1 MIVNMGR
8 KELFEEKKLKR
19 MIYVFSIILSLSIIS
34 FISIFVMYNRKLKE
48 SSKNSL
54 LELGNLN
61 DIVSNEDLEEASYSS
76 DKTVENTA
84 GESKEI
90 SAKNKTSANNTN
102 DNINTVQKKNTVSKT
117 PVQAVVEE
125 KKEEV
130 QNNITV
136 EKTES
141 EANAIEET
149 NNIENSQVNSSENSK
164 ELSFIAPVSGDIIK
178 DFAMDTLIY
187 YNTLEEWTTHS
198 GIDIKANKT
207 SIVVASESGT
217 VESIKNDPRYGLT
230 IVIAHEN
237 GFKTIYS
244 NLLTT
249 EFVSE
254 GKKVEKGETIA
265 TIGETASFEISDE
278 SHLHFEM
285 YKDGEVVNPTIYL
298 KGN

>member
-8 KELFEEKKLKR
+8 KDLFEEKKLKR

-149 NNIENSQVNSSENSK
+149 NNIENSQVKSSENSK

-187 YNTLEEWTTHS
+187 SNTLEEWTTHS